1 MTDSLDQDT
10 FAHAKKS
17 TPAFLPASRRV
28 RGEFEREHPLI
39 YGVKLTQLAG
49 LGSAHGFIRV
59 GYKFENQGG
68 EGANFATVLR
78 PPF

>member
-1 MTDSLDQDT
+1 MTDSLGQHT

-17 TPAFLPASRRV
+17 TPAFFLHASRRV
-28 RGEFEREHPLI
+28 RGEFERELPLI

-59 GYKFENQGG
+59 G
-68 EGANFATVLR
+68 
-78 PPF
+78 